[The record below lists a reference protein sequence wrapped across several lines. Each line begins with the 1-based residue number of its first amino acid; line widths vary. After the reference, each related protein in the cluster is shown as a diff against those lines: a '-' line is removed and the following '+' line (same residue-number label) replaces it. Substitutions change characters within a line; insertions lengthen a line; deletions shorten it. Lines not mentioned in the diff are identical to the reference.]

1 MNYYLILE
9 LIEGRTLADEL
20 ATRGAPGLPE
30 TDVLTWAISLCDA
43 LAYLHG
49 HTPPVIFRDLKP
61 QNIMRRLDGRVVL
74 IDFGI
79 ARAMTTA
86 GGTAIGTG
94 GYAPPEQYQGLADVR
109 SDVYGLAA
117 TLHHLLTGRDPTRHP
132 PFRFPPV
139 QELVPQISL
148 HINSALAHALNMA
161 PDDRFQTA
169 NAFAAALIG
178 TQSTLERPA
187 VNYQPTVAGAAAPG
201 LPPSAW
207 PLPAITMLDSNAS
220 INSAA
225 AVTLRDLLTSNAWTQ
240 ERASLALPLG
250 MDTLG
255 AEVIVDLTKA
265 PHLLIAGAGHSRV
278 QYYL

>member
-1 MNYYLILE
+1 
-9 LIEGRTLADEL
+9 
-20 ATRGAPGLPE
+20 
-30 TDVLTWAISLCDA
+30 
-43 LAYLHG
+43 
-49 HTPPVIFRDLKP
+49 
-61 QNIMRRLDGRVVL
+61 
-74 IDFGI
+74 
-79 ARAMTTA
+79 MTTA